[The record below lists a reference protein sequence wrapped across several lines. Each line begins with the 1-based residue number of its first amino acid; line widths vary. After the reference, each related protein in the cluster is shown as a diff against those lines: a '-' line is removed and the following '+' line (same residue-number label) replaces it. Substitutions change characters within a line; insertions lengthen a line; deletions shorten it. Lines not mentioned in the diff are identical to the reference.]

1 MGDQQHADLAAGSR
15 TRLTPSETT
24 LQRVDVQ
31 AGVGLVED
39 RDLRLEQLQL
49 QDLVALLLAA
59 GEALVDVA
67 LGERRVDAAAAP
79 SPP

>member
-1 MGDQQHADLAAGSR
+1 MGDQQDADLAGLADPVDALGDD
-15 TRLTPSETT
+15 P
-24 LQRVDVQ
+24 QRVDVQ

-39 RDLRLEQLQL
+39 RDLRLEQLEL

-67 LGERRVDAAAAP
+67 LGERRVHLQRRP
-79 SPP
+79 SRR